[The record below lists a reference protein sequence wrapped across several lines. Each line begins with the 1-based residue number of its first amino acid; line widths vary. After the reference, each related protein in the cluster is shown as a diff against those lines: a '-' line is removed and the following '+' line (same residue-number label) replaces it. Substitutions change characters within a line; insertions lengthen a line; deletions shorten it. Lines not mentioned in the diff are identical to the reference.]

1 MVPKDTNIAVAPYFM
16 GRSEEIWPQPE
27 EFRPERFD
35 KNLNQTHPYA
45 SVPFSAGPRNC
56 IGISLIF
63 LIIFDS
69 RFIVTQ
75 FVCRSKVC
83 YA

>member
-1 MVPKDTNIAVAPYFM
+1 MVPKGTNIAVAPYFM
-16 GRSEEIWPQPE
+16 GRSEEIWPQAE

-56 IGISLIF
+56 IGIN
-63 LIIFDS
+63 LIISDS
-69 RFIVTQ
+69 RFIKTQ
-75 FVCRSKVC
+75 FIYRSKVC
-83 YA
+83 HA